1 MRLVA
6 DSQPHLSRVFQYFHQ
21 MTKSDN
27 LPPLMSFNSQCAS
40 DSSGKANLFNKLFY
54 SVFTRSSLCSSNQ
67 TFPSNHDHISFIS
80 CEDDEVF
87 RILSTLDGSKAV
99 GIDGISPLFLRHC
112 AVALTPPLTRLFNL
126 SLSSHSLP
134 LEWRTRLVK
143 PIFKSGDKCNVVNYR
158 PISLLPAVSKVLE
171 RIMYNNVIDYVCQH
185 KLPSSLV
192 FSLLV
197 LLLSSS

>member
-1 MRLVA
+1 M
-6 DSQPHLSRVFQYFHQ
+6 
-21 MTKSDN
+21 
-27 LPPLMSFNSQCAS
+27 
-40 DSSGKANLFNKLFY
+40 
-54 SVFTRSSLCSSNQ
+54 
-67 TFPSNHDHISFIS
+67 
-80 CEDDEVF
+80 F

>member
-1 MRLVA
+1 
-6 DSQPHLSRVFQYFHQ
+6 
-21 MTKSDN
+21 
-27 LPPLMSFNSQCAS
+27 MSFNSQCAS

-126 SLSSHSLP
+126 SLKPLP
-134 LEWRTRLVK
+134 TTGMENSPCKAHFQV
-143 PIFKSGDKCNVVNYR
+143 GG
-158 PISLLPAVSKVLE
+158 
-171 RIMYNNVIDYVCQH
+171 
-185 KLPSSLV
+185 
-192 FSLLV
+192 
-197 LLLSSS
+197 